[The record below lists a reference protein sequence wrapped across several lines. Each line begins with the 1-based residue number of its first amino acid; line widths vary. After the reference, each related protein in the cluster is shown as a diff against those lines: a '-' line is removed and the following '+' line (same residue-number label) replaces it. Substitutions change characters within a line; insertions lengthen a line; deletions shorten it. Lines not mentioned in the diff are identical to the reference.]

1 MKSMKTKAAAAAL
14 CAVGLAMS
22 MTAANAA
29 RFGDEND
36 TSWLYSPPSAI
47 VHPAA
52 KSHGAGSL
60 PAVRFGDEND
70 TSWLYRPAASAG
82 AASRGTS
89 AGNVSHLRQTVRFGD
104 ENDHS
109 WLPRS
114 TN

>member
-29 RFGDEND
+29 RYGDEND
-36 TSWLYSPPSAI
+36 ASWIYSPPSAV

-60 PAVRFGDEND
+60 PAVRLGDEND
-70 TSWLYRPAASAG
+70 ASWLYSPAARPG

-89 AGNVSHLRQTVRFGD
+89 AGNVSQPRQIVRFGD

-109 WLPRS
+109 WLPKPS
-114 TN
+114 N